1 MIKLKFASMFA
12 AAFFLLCP
20 QLATAQLGHKTPSD
34 VQGIL
39 ATVTAPKQKSSD
51 VPIQKSRSE
60 ISVELIKA
68 ATTLQKKGEI
78 TRLQLVRLRVAM
90 LSPAFRAKVE
100 DLAVIQ
106 MAASGED
113 GPFEID
119 ENGEIRRETIN
130 WEGLATF
137 LEKLVPL
144 VLALIKAFGGGLAY
158 HGFEGFPNNHIHRH
172 HVDIDFDYGVV
183 WS

>member
-1 MIKLKFASMFA
+1 MTKAKLIYLFA

-20 QLATAQLGHKTPSD
+20 HVATAQFGLK
-34 VQGIL
+34 
-39 ATVTAPKQKSSD
+39 TAPDVKTVVAVSNPPKKSSD
-51 VPIQKSRSE
+51 VPVEKSRSE

-113 GPFEID
+113 GPFSVD
-119 ENGEIRRETIN
+119 ENGEIVRETID
-130 WEGLATF
+130 WAGLAAF

-144 VLALIKAFGGGLAY
+144 VLALIKAFGGLAAN
-158 HGFEGFPNNHIHRH
+158 GQFEGFSNGSLYCH
-172 HVDIDFDYGVV
+172 HGDFNIADGVL
-183 WS
+183 WC